1 MSYLSVFQSPSDRQL
16 HSPRWQ
22 LVYHTGKSVQR
33 IVLLFSVVG
42 LLYAPIALSQ
52 ELLVPIDT
60 EKKIEKIDEELEI
73 KLHLFPEYRGFRQAF
88 LFQMPD
94 TTYVFEVWYRS
105 NDSTFKI
112 RTMLTPLEAQLF
124 RSRVTTSLRQF
135 APMTGINQD
144 GRPLLIGNV
153 YTLFLG
159 IYGWGIPYLLGLEG
173 SVAIGSYLLLSAGGI
188 LIAQS
193 ATERMQISE
202 EAANLS
208 FFGSVMGLAHGAMI
222 HGMLYDKGVTTKGYL
237 GAAMLGS
244 ALEGT
249 AGFLVGDRA
258 KLNGG
263 AVEMIGWMS
272 TTGLLYGWGAS
283 SLLDL
288 NRVRSI
294 STATFAGSLVGMFSG
309 AALIRNESFTNGDVG
324 VFRGA
329 SLVVAYL
336 PISILIAAHV
346 GDSKVYTATAMSAG
360 LLGGGI
366 GYLMV
371 KGKDFTAAEGAYIMF
386 GAFGGML
393 IGAGIP
399 AIAGASPEVWAV
411 ASGLGGLAGFLVMYS
426 NYAPAARVRAG
437 NSAFDFC
444 LHPDG
449 LLAFAQK
456 RTIPIGGTTSF
467 PLASLTYHF

>member
-1 MSYLSVFQSPSDRQL
+1 M
-16 HSPRWQ
+16 
-22 LVYHTGKSVQR
+22 
-33 IVLLFSVVG
+33 LLFSILA
-42 LLYAPIALSQ
+42 LLCAPIALSQ
-52 ELLVPIDT
+52 ELLVPLDT
-60 EKKIEKIDEELEI
+60 EKKIDKIDEELEI
-73 KLHLFPEYRGFRQAF
+73 KLHLFPEYKGFRQAF

-94 TTYVFEVWYRS
+94 TTYVFELWYRS
-105 NDSTFKI
+105 NDSTFKT

-124 RSRVTTSLRQF
+124 RTRVTTSLQQF
-135 APMTGINQD
+135 APMTGINQA
-144 GRPLLIGNV
+144 GRPFFIGNV

-159 IYGWGIPYLLGLEG
+159 IYGWGIPYLLNFDG

-193 ATERMQISE
+193 ATEKMEISE
-202 EAANLS
+202 ETANLS
-208 FFGSVMGLAHGAMI
+208 FFGSMMGLAHGAMI
-222 HGMLYDKGVTTKGYL
+222 HGILYDNGVTPKGYL

-244 ALEGT
+244 VLEGT
-249 AGFLVGDRA
+249 AGFLVGDRV

-263 AVEMIGWMS
+263 AIEMIGWMS
-272 TTGLLYGWGAS
+272 TTGLLYGWGTS

-288 NRVRSI
+288 NRVRSV
-294 STATFAGSLVGMFSG
+294 STATLAGSLVGMFTG

-336 PISILIAAHV
+336 PISVLIAAHV
-346 GDSKVYTATAMSAG
+346 GDSKVYTATAMSGG
-360 LLGGGI
+360 LLGGAL
-366 GYLMV
+366 GYWMV

-393 IGAGIP
+393 IGAGVP
-399 AIAGASPEVWAV
+399 AIAGAPPEVWAAV
-411 ASGLGGLAGFLVMYS
+411 SGVGGLLGFGLMYNGYASG
-426 NYAPAARVRAG
+426 ARVRAG
-437 NSAFDFC
+437 NSAFDFQ

-456 RTIPIGGTTSF
+456 RTISIGGITSY
-467 PLASLTYHF
+467 PLASFTYHF